1 MKKKKNRDKGEFDYP
16 LKELKEFLVMEGSAG
31 FDCDKCL
38 PGFERLWIWQKAF
51 KLMKAIHKFCK
62 TLPYEEKYKLRD
74 QVERS
79 SSSVCDNSAEGYSS
93 YYYDDKIKGLNTAR
107 KEAGETQN
115 HIRKLMGKGY
125 LNCENGLNWISE
137 YEEIVRGINGFIRYI
152 RNKKRRI

>member
-1 MKKKKNRDKGEFDYP
+1 MKKKINRDKADFVCRLE
-16 LKELKEFLVMEGSAG
+16 ELKDFLVMEGNAD
-31 FDCDKCL
+31 FNRDKCL

-51 KLMKAIHKFCK
+51 KLMQLIHKFCK
-62 TLPYEEKYKLRD
+62 TLPNEKKYKLKG

-79 SSSVCDNSAEGYSS
+79 SSSVCDNIAEGYSS

-125 LNCENGLNWISE
+125 LNCENGLKWIRE
-137 YEEIVRGINGFIRYI
+137 YEEIVRGINGFNRYI
-152 RNKKRRI
+152 RNKKRSI